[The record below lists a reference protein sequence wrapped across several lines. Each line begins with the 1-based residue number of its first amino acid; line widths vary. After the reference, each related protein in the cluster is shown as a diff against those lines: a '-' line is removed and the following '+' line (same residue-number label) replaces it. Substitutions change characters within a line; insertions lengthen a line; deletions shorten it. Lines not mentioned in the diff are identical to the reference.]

1 MVKIESRGSGLSS
14 SYSLLF
20 SFQYKWTL
28 KMKYSFC
35 TWKKNW
41 FHTFSF
47 SLGCTTKI
55 GIKFLPYPLVI
66 DKIARYVLTHF
77 RTVASPDFFKAAF
90 FTFGYFKEENKV
102 VVFFWKISGCPQKK
116 WWEMTKSQ
124 RSDWPCFYY
133 FFVFEIIQ
141 HPNKSSLGWDSNFFP
156 LYVARVYLVSLIFH
170 FRNGAFFHGI
180 GS

>member
-102 VVFFWKISGCPQKK
+102 VFFSGKLVGVHKRNGEK
-116 WWEMTKSQ
+116 WPRVKGVIDRVSTI
-124 RSDWPCFYY
+124 FL
-133 FFVFEIIQ
+133 
-141 HPNKSSLGWDSNFFP
+141 SSKLYSTLIKAHLGGTPTFFP
-156 LYVARVYLVSLIFH
+156 YMLLEYTWSH
-170 FRNGAFFHGI
+170 
-180 GS
+180 